1 MPLEVIN
8 TIFAG
13 ATFVVIA
20 ATAIA
25 AVVQLRH
32 LRASNQLSALV
43 TILQDWQK
51 PQMQGWVRFVRE
63 EMPNRLRDPEYL
75 GSLGDKSADRDLHPW
90 LHLCDYYEQLGAY
103 IKFGLVDRRS
113 FLDLGG
119 ANVVDFY
126 RTVRPAIERARVL
139 RGSDAAFENFEYLAV
154 LGLEWSK
161 RHPQG
166 TYPARVPRFSELEP

>member
-1 MPLEVIN
+1 MTLEALN
-8 TIFAG
+8 TLFAG
-13 ATFVVIA
+13 ATFCVIA

-32 LRASNQLSALV
+32 LRATNQLSALV

-51 PQMQGWVRFVRE
+51 PQMQAWVRFVRE
-63 EMPNRLRDPEYL
+63 EMPDRLEDREYL
-75 GSLGDKSADRDLHPW
+75 GSLGDKRADRDLHPW

-126 RTVRPAIERARVL
+126 RTMRPAIERARVL

-154 LGLEWSK
+154 ISLQWLK

-166 TYPARVPRFSELEP
+166 TYPAGAPRFSELER